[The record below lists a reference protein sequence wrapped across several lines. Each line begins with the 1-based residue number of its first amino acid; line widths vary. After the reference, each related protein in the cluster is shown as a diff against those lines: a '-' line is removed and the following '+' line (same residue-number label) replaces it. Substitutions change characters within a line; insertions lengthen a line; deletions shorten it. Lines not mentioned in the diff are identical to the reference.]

1 MKSVKKLTMLAL
13 LTTIALTIFVL
24 ESAVPPLVPIPGVK
38 LGLANIVTLVL
49 ISAQM
54 PREAAAV
61 LFARVFL
68 ASVFA
73 GQMMSFFF
81 SLLGGLF
88 CLIAMYVSNRL
99 LKGQLLWFTS
109 IIGAIFHNAGQ
120 LLAAI
125 ITLQSTY
132 VIYYAPF
139 LLVSGIITGIFTGL
153 AAGFFTQRIEIR
165 KFFR

>member
-38 LGLANIVTLVL
+38 LGL
-49 ISAQM
+49 AQM

-139 LLVSGIITGIFTGL
+139 RRPVRSGKSGQSKSGTGGS
-153 AAGFFTQRIEIR
+153 
-165 KFFR
+165 

>member
-24 ESAVPPLVPIPGVK
+24 ESAIPPLVPIPGVK

-109 IIGAIFHNAGQ
+109 IIGRHF
-120 LLAAI
+120 
-125 ITLQSTY
+125 
-132 VIYYAPF
+132 P
-139 LLVSGIITGIFTGL
+139 
-153 AAGFFTQRIEIR
+153 
-165 KFFR
+165 

>member
-1 MKSVKKLTMLAL
+1 MKSVKKLTLLAL
-13 LTTIALTIFVL
+13 FTTIALIIFVI
-24 ESAVPPLVPIPGVK
+24 ESAIPPIVPIPGVK

-49 ISAQM
+49 ISAGM

-81 SLLGGLF
+81 SILGGLF
-88 CLIAMYVSNRL
+88 CLLAMYAANRL

-153 AAGFFTQRIEIR
+153 AAGFFIKRIDIR